1 MNINRR
7 SCLKQFL
14 PLFSAK
20 LDTDFSL
27 YKITANTKTK
37 PKKYILIDVPLS
49 EEFKQVSNEL
59 LVIEIRLMYYG
70 G

>member
-1 MNINRR
+1 MNISRR

-14 PLFSAK
+14 PLFSVK

-37 PKKYILIDVPLS
+37 PKKDILIDVPLL
-49 EEFKQVSNEL
+49 EELKQMNNEL
-59 LVIEIRLMYYG
+59 LVIEIRIMY
-70 G
+70 